1 MASHCGASAARSGGT
16 MRSKLAANQVAT
28 SGAHAR
34 YKITAP
40 HAFSNAP
47 TRHARALQYA
57 RLRHM
62 KIKPTTISN
71 NEMVEGMKNGSH
83 HLGVVRNMALE
94 RVTRIRTM

>member
-1 MASHCGASAARSGGT
+1 
-16 MRSKLAANQVAT
+16 MRSKLAANHVAIN
-28 SGAHAR
+28 GVHVQ

-47 TRHARALQYA
+47 TRHARTLQCA

-62 KIKPTTISN
+62 KIKPTTMSN
-71 NEMVEGMKNGSH
+71 SEIVEGMKNGSH

-94 RVTRIRTM
+94 RVTRIRTE

>member
-1 MASHCGASAARSGGT
+1 MASHRGASAARSGAT
-16 MRSKLAANQVAT
+16 MRSKPIANQVAT

-47 TRHARALQYA
+47 KRHARDMQLA
-57 RLRHM
+57 RLRHI
-62 KIKPTTISN
+62 KINPTTMSN
-71 NEMVEGMKNGSH
+71 NEIVEGINKGSH

-94 RVTRIRTM
+94 RVTRIRTA

>member
-1 MASHCGASAARSGGT
+1 
-16 MRSKLAANQVAT
+16 MRSKLAANHVAIN
-28 SGAHAR
+28 GVHVK

-47 TRHARALQYA
+47 TRHARALQCA

-62 KIKPTTISN
+62 KIKPTIISN
-71 NEMVEGMKNGSH
+71 NEIVEGMKNGSH

-94 RVTRIRTM
+94 RVTRIRTE

>member
-1 MASHCGASAARSGGT
+1 
-16 MRSKLAANQVAT
+16 MRSKLAASHVAIN
-28 SGAHAR
+28 GVHVK

-47 TRHARALQYA
+47 TRHARALQCA

-71 NEMVEGMKNGSH
+71 SEIVEGMKNGSH

-94 RVTRIRTM
+94 RVTRIRTE

>member
-1 MASHCGASAARSGGT
+1 
-16 MRSKLAANQVAT
+16 MRSKPIANQVAT

-47 TRHARALQYA
+47 KRHARDMQLA
-57 RLRHM
+57 RLRHI

-71 NEMVEGMKNGSH
+71 NEIVEGMKNGNH

-94 RVTRIRTM
+94 RVTRIHTEGDLSVCFIT

>member
-1 MASHCGASAARSGGT
+1 
-16 MRSKLAANQVAT
+16 MRSKLAANQVAIN
-28 SGAHAR
+28 GVHVK

-47 TRHARALQYA
+47 MRHARALQCA

-71 NEMVEGMKNGSH
+71 SEIVEGMKNGSH

-94 RVTRIRTM
+94 RVTRIHTEGDLSVCFVT

>member
-1 MASHCGASAARSGGT
+1 
-16 MRSKLAANQVAT
+16 MRSKLRANQVAT

-47 TRHARALQYA
+47 KRHARALQCA

-71 NEMVEGMKNGSH
+71 NEIVEGMKNGNH
-83 HLGVVRNMALE
+83 LLGVVRNMALE
-94 RVTRIRTM
+94 RVTRIRTA